1 MDPVV
6 QEVLKTQYRLQLV
19 RRIGR
24 GNFGEVWEATTA
36 EGVPCALKISL
47 DPLDWG
53 NPGIEREL
61 ENLELIKNLAGHP
74 HVVSLQN
81 FWQIHG
87 YLVTRWELAEDSLE
101 GILRQYRQQGK
112 EGIPLELLLQFV
124 ADAAQGID
132 FLNSRGIVHRDIKPS
147 NLLVFFGRVK
157 VGDLGLAKLVG
168 ASTGS
173 HTGAGTL
180 GYLPPEAYG
189 LGPDEKGRLSPTVDL
204 YGLAASYVKL
214 RTGQEPFG
222 EHPAEIVER
231 QKAGRPLV
239 DKLTPA
245 EKVVVLRA
253 LSPRPEERPKNGAS
267 AWVSTLREAVLK
279 NHVPAAWMPR
289 HTHQQPSSSS
299 TATPPSGTTF
309 LGKKLVRQVSVDPRG
324 KGDVKT
330 LAEAIEQVEENGII
344 RLAAGTHYLENPLEL
359 TRPVRLIGEGMDRTE
374 VVCDGPNY
382 VLKYSGSGRFVA
394 SGITFK
400 HTGKAPAHV
409 VVIAGGEVLLESCR
423 FSGGVLDSQ
432 ANEGGSGLVICG
444 SSKGYVKGCQAVHNE
459 ANGIAVADQ
468 AQPTLEGNKSQE
480 NGWSGIAYWGSA
492 SGLATKNTCRRNK
505 VHGIHLGDQAQP
517 TLEANACEE
526 NDWCGIAYYRAASG
540 VARRNTCC
548 RNTQHGVYLTE
559 QARPTL
565 EGNTCREN
573 EWCGIAYGGSASGV
587 ARDNTCSR
595 NKKHGVYVEREAQ
608 PTLQGNT
615 CKENEWSGIAYLG
628 SAAGIARNNTSSG
641 NRQNGIVVAKQ
652 ARPTLEANTCQGNE
666 GSGIAYFGSASGLAV
681 KNTCSGNRQAGIF
694 VSGRACPSLSQNR
707 CLNNLGWGIFW
718 RGAFFRGAVLQNTVV
733 GNQAGGTSYWGC
745 STVLLVGLA
754 LGFGGKLV
762 WNAIWEAVIR
772 FWS

>member
-6 QEVLKTQYRLQLV
+6 QEVLKSQYRLQLV

-24 GNFGEVWEATTA
+24 GGFGEVWEATTA

-74 HVVSLQN
+74 HVVSLQD

-239 DKLTPA
+239 DTLTPA

-253 LSPRPEERPKNGAS
+253 LSPRPEDRPQEGA
-267 AWVSTLREAVLK
+267 
-279 NHVPAAWMPR
+279 AAWAKILSQAALEQEAPAGWLSPQTNDVEVSSPPAKSR
-289 HTHQQPSSSS
+289 SQPPASSKQRFF
-299 TATPPSGTTF
+299 PGI
-309 LGKKLVRQVSVDPRG
+309 SVDPWG
-324 KGDVKT
+324 KGDVQT
-330 LAEAIEQVEENGII
+330 LAEAVEQVEENGII
-344 RLAAGTHYLENPLEL
+344 RLAAATHYLEKPLEL

-374 VVCDGPNY
+374 VICDGPGY

-409 VVIAGGEVLLESCR
+409 VVISDGEIDLESCR
-423 FSGGVLDSQ
+423 FTGAVLDPRT
-432 ANEGGSGLVICG
+432 NEGGCGLLISG
-444 SSKGYVKGCQAVHNE
+444 SSKGYVKECHALHNE
-459 ANGIAVADQ
+459 ASGITVADH
-468 AQPTLEGNKSQE
+468 AQPTLEWNRSEE
-480 NGWSGIAYWGSA
+480 NGRSGITY
-492 SGLATKNTCRRNK
+492 SG
-505 VHGIHLGDQAQP
+505 
-517 TLEANACEE
+517 
-526 NDWCGIAYYRAASG
+526 
-540 VARRNTCC
+540 
-548 RNTQHGVYLTE
+548 
-559 QARPTL
+559 
-565 EGNTCREN
+565 
-573 EWCGIAYGGSASGV
+573 
-587 ARDNTCSR
+587 
-595 NKKHGVYVEREAQ
+595 
-608 PTLQGNT
+608 
-615 CKENEWSGIAYLG
+615 
-628 SAAGIARNNTSSG
+628 
-641 NRQNGIVVAKQ
+641 
-652 ARPTLEANTCQGNE
+652 
-666 GSGIAYFGSASGLAV
+666 FASGLAV
-681 KNTCSGNRQAGIF
+681 KNTCSGNGQAGIF
-694 VSGRACPSLSQNR
+694 VFDRACPSLSQNR
-707 CLNNLGWGIFW
+707 CLNNLGWGILW
-718 RGAFFRGAVLQNTVV
+718 HGALFRGAIRQNTVV
-733 GNQAGGTSYWGC
+733 GNQAGGINCHGC
-745 STVLLVGLA
+745 YMAVLVGLA
-754 LGFGGKLV
+754 VAFGGKLV